1 MNACK
6 HGYILNCPTCHK
18 KAEYQNNQHNWGK
31 EYTISFD
38 TFFLDGT
45 VSDTTPQEVRTLT
58 AAILRDIHQLTDGL
72 EGWKGGEEL
81 PKPQRDLTTY
91 AHAYESARENC
102 PHENTTELLWHKQY
116 KCEDCL
122 SIVPY
127 AAIKKRG
134 WFD

>member
-18 KAEYQNNQHNWGK
+18 RGK
-31 EYTISFD
+31 EYKISFG
-38 TFFLDGT
+38 TMPLDALSYGFNCDT
-45 VSDTTPQEVRTLT
+45 VSDTTAEDKRKLAV
-58 AAILRDIHQLTDGL
+58 AILRDIHQLTDSL

-102 PHENTTELLWHKQY
+102 PHENTTELLWHREY

-122 SIVPY
+122 TIVPY
-127 AAIKKRG
+127 AAIKKMG